1 MHSPNVDLK
10 RIGCY
15 TDVVSYY
22 LLNAM
27 RRASIE
33 VHGCGM
39 MSEFKDR
46 EKVFHFL
53 GISIRKAA
61 TTSLPLACDILPILN
76 LH

>member
-1 MHSPNVDLK
+1 MMKVFIMYSPNVDLK

-27 RRASIE
+27 RRVGLE
-33 VHGCGM
+33 VCGCAM

-46 EKVFHFL
+46 EKVQ
-53 GISIRKAA
+53 KY
-61 TTSLPLACDILPILN
+61 
-76 LH
+76 